1 MPPCLLAWEMEL
13 SSASTKSAGLESRPT
28 RREGADKVE
37 LLSDAAKTWLL
48 LKPVLRS
55 TVMSIAIVQVLTA
68 REVAVWQTIA
78 QQP

>member
-13 SSASTKSAGLESRPT
+13 SSASTKSTALESRPT
-28 RREGADKVE
+28 RRQGANKVGRH
-37 LLSDAAKTWLL
+37 SNAAKTWLL

-55 TVMSIAIVQVLTA
+55 TVMSIAIVQVLTE
-68 REVAVWQTIA
+68 REVVAWQTIA